1 MKNNIFNIFKKEFNS
16 YFTSPMAYI
25 FLVVF
30 SLVNGYFFSNTFF
43 LIGQSDLRA
52 LFNIVPMVYL
62 FFIPAITMGLIAKE
76 NNLGT
81 MEVMSTLPIKEYE
94 FVIGKYLS
102 SLALI
107 IIGLLFTAVHFFTL
121 VSFGTN
127 IDYGALF
134 TGYLGLFFAGAV
146 YASIGTFA
154 SSLFDN
160 QVVAFI
166 IGVFIVLMFFL
177 FDKLLIFVPSFLAG
191 AIQYLSVDYHMSN
204 MSRGVID
211 SRNIIYFISVIGI
224 FLFLTVQAISSRKW
238 KTQFSSINNLESN
251 PRDWLTTLLLCIFTG
266 YLGLHRFYTGHQ
278 IIGFFQLFTLGG
290 FGFWY
295 IIDFI
300 LIVSG
305 NFKDSN
311 GDKLIKK

>member
-1 MKNNIFNIFKKEFNS
+1 MNNIINTFKKEFAS

-30 SLVNGYFFSNTFF
+30 GLVNGYFFSNTFF
-43 LIGQSDLRA
+43 LIGQSDLRS
-52 LFNIVPMVYL
+52 LFNIIPMVYL

-76 NNLGT
+76 KNLGT
-81 MEVMSTLPIKEYE
+81 MEIICTLPIKEYE
-94 FVIGKYLS
+94 FVIGKYLAA
-102 SLALI
+102 LALI
-107 IIGLLFTAVHFFTL
+107 LIGLIFTIVHFVTL

-146 YASIGTFA
+146 YAAIGTFA

-177 FDKLLIFVPSFLAG
+177 FDKLLIFVPSFMAG
-191 AIQYLSVDYHMSN
+191 TIQYMSVDYHMSN

-211 SRNIIYFISVIGI
+211 TRNIIYFVSVVGI
-224 FLFLTVQAISSRKW
+224 FLFATVQSLSSRKW
-238 KTQFSSINNLESN
+238 K
-251 PRDWLTTLLLCIFTG
+251 
-266 YLGLHRFYTGHQ
+266 
-278 IIGFFQLFTLGG
+278 
-290 FGFWY
+290 
-295 IIDFI
+295 
-300 LIVSG
+300 
-305 NFKDSN
+305 
-311 GDKLIKK
+311 

>member
-1 MKNNIFNIFKKEFNS
+1 MKSNILNIFKKEFDS

-30 SLVNGYFFSNTFF
+30 CLVNGYFFSNTFF

-76 NNLGT
+76 KNLGT
-81 MEVMSTLPIKEYE
+81 MEIISTLPIKDYE
-94 FVIGKYLS
+94 FVIGKYLAA
-102 SLALI
+102 LALI

-121 VSFGTN
+121 VSFGIN

-191 AIQYLSVDYHMSN
+191 TIQYLSVDYHMSN
-204 MSRGVID
+204 ISRGVID
-211 SRNIIYFISVIGI
+211 SRNLIYFVSVIGA
-224 FLFLTVQAISSRKW
+224 FLFMTIQALSRRNW
-238 KTQFSSINNLESN
+238 KQ
-251 PRDWLTTLLLCIFTG
+251 
-266 YLGLHRFYTGHQ
+266 
-278 IIGFFQLFTLGG
+278 
-290 FGFWY
+290 
-295 IIDFI
+295 
-300 LIVSG
+300 
-305 NFKDSN
+305 
-311 GDKLIKK
+311 

>member
-1 MKNNIFNIFKKEFNS
+1 MNNIINTFKKEFSS

-30 SLVNGYFFSNTFF
+30 GLVNGYFFSNTFF
-43 LIGQSDLRA
+43 LIGQSDLRS
-52 LFNIVPMVYL
+52 LFNIIPMVYL

-76 NNLGT
+76 KNLGT
-81 MEVMSTLPIKEYE
+81 MEIICTLPIKEYE
-94 FVIGKYLS
+94 FVIGKYLAA
-102 SLALI
+102 LALI
-107 IIGLLFTAVHFFTL
+107 LIGLVFTIVHFFTL

-146 YASIGTFA
+146 YAAIGTFA

-177 FDKLLIFVPSFLAG
+177 FDKLLIFVPSFMAG
-191 AIQYLSVDYHMSN
+191 TIQYMSVDYHMSN

-211 SRNIIYFISVIGI
+211 TRNIIYFVSVVGI
-224 FLFLTVQAISSRKW
+224 FLFATVQSLSSRKW
-238 KTQFSSINNLESN
+238 K
-251 PRDWLTTLLLCIFTG
+251 
-266 YLGLHRFYTGHQ
+266 
-278 IIGFFQLFTLGG
+278 
-290 FGFWY
+290 
-295 IIDFI
+295 
-300 LIVSG
+300 
-305 NFKDSN
+305 
-311 GDKLIKK
+311 

>member
-1 MKNNIFNIFKKEFNS
+1 MNNIINTFKKEFSS

-30 SLVNGYFFSNTFF
+30 GLVNGYFFSNTFF
-43 LIGQSDLRA
+43 LIGQSDLRS
-52 LFNIVPMVYL
+52 LFNIIPMVYL

-76 NNLGT
+76 KNLGT
-81 MEVMSTLPIKEYE
+81 MEIICTLPIKEHE
-94 FVIGKYLS
+94 FVIGKYLAA
-102 SLALI
+102 LALI
-107 IIGLLFTAVHFFTL
+107 LIGLIFTIVHFFTL

-146 YASIGTFA
+146 YAAIGTFA

-177 FDKLLIFVPSFLAG
+177 FDKLLIFVPSFMAG
-191 AIQYLSVDYHMSN
+191 TIQYMSVDYHMSN

-211 SRNIIYFISVIGI
+211 TRNIIYFVSVVGI
-224 FLFLTVQAISSRKW
+224 FLFATVQSLSSRKW
-238 KTQFSSINNLESN
+238 K
-251 PRDWLTTLLLCIFTG
+251 
-266 YLGLHRFYTGHQ
+266 
-278 IIGFFQLFTLGG
+278 
-290 FGFWY
+290 
-295 IIDFI
+295 
-300 LIVSG
+300 
-305 NFKDSN
+305 
-311 GDKLIKK
+311 

>member
-1 MKNNIFNIFKKEFNS
+1 MNNIINTFKKEFSS

-30 SLVNGYFFSNTFF
+30 GLVNGYFFSNTFF
-43 LIGQSDLRA
+43 LIGQSDLRS
-52 LFNIVPMVYL
+52 LFNIIPMVYL

-76 NNLGT
+76 KNLGT
-81 MEVMSTLPIKEYE
+81 MEIICTLPIKEYE
-94 FVIGKYLS
+94 FVIGKYLAA
-102 SLALI
+102 LALI
-107 IIGLLFTAVHFFTL
+107 LIGLIFTIVHFVTL

-146 YASIGTFA
+146 YAAIGTFA

-177 FDKLLIFVPSFLAG
+177 FDKLLIFVPSFMAG
-191 AIQYLSVDYHMSN
+191 TIQYMSVDYHMSN

-211 SRNIIYFISVIGI
+211 TRNIIYFVSVVGI
-224 FLFLTVQAISSRKW
+224 FLFATVQSLSSRKW
-238 KTQFSSINNLESN
+238 K
-251 PRDWLTTLLLCIFTG
+251 
-266 YLGLHRFYTGHQ
+266 
-278 IIGFFQLFTLGG
+278 
-290 FGFWY
+290 
-295 IIDFI
+295 
-300 LIVSG
+300 
-305 NFKDSN
+305 
-311 GDKLIKK
+311 

>member
-1 MKNNIFNIFKKEFNS
+1 MNNIINIFKKEFSS

-30 SLVNGYFFSNTFF
+30 GLVNGYFFSNTFF
-43 LIGQSDLRA
+43 LIGQSDLRS
-52 LFNIVPMVYL
+52 LFNIIPMVYL

-76 NNLGT
+76 KNLGT
-81 MEVMSTLPIKEYE
+81 MEIICTLPIKEYE
-94 FVIGKYLS
+94 FVIGKYLAA
-102 SLALI
+102 LALI
-107 IIGLLFTAVHFFTL
+107 LIGLIFTIVHFVTL

-146 YASIGTFA
+146 YAAIGTFA

-177 FDKLLIFVPSFLAG
+177 FDKLLIFVPSFMAG
-191 AIQYLSVDYHMSN
+191 TIQYMSVDYHMSN

-211 SRNIIYFISVIGI
+211 TRNIIYFVSVVGI
-224 FLFLTVQAISSRKW
+224 FLFATVQSLSSRKW
-238 KTQFSSINNLESN
+238 K
-251 PRDWLTTLLLCIFTG
+251 
-266 YLGLHRFYTGHQ
+266 
-278 IIGFFQLFTLGG
+278 
-290 FGFWY
+290 
-295 IIDFI
+295 
-300 LIVSG
+300 
-305 NFKDSN
+305 
-311 GDKLIKK
+311 

>member
-1 MKNNIFNIFKKEFNS
+1 MNNIINIFKKEFSS

-30 SLVNGYFFSNTFF
+30 GLVNGYFFSNTFF
-43 LIGQSDLRA
+43 LIGQSDLRS
-52 LFNIVPMVYL
+52 LFNIIPMVYL

-76 NNLGT
+76 KNLGT
-81 MEVMSTLPIKEYE
+81 MEIICTLPIKEHE
-94 FVIGKYLS
+94 FVIGKYLAA
-102 SLALI
+102 LALI
-107 IIGLLFTAVHFFTL
+107 LIGLIFTIVHFFTL

-146 YASIGTFA
+146 YAAIGTFS

-177 FDKLLIFVPSFLAG
+177 FDKLLIFVPSFMAG
-191 AIQYLSVDYHMSN
+191 TIQYMSVDYHMSN

-211 SRNIIYFISVIGI
+211 TRNIIYFVSVVGI
-224 FLFLTVQAISSRKW
+224 FLFATVQSLSSRKW
-238 KTQFSSINNLESN
+238 K
-251 PRDWLTTLLLCIFTG
+251 
-266 YLGLHRFYTGHQ
+266 
-278 IIGFFQLFTLGG
+278 
-290 FGFWY
+290 
-295 IIDFI
+295 
-300 LIVSG
+300 
-305 NFKDSN
+305 
-311 GDKLIKK
+311 

>member
-1 MKNNIFNIFKKEFNS
+1 MKNNILNIFKKEFNG

-76 NNLGT
+76 KNLGT
-81 MEVMSTLPIKEYE
+81 MEVMSTLPIKDYE
-94 FVIGKYLS
+94 FVLGKYLAA
-102 SLALI
+102 LALI
-107 IIGLLFTAVHFFTL
+107 IIGLFFTGIHFITL
-121 VSFGTN
+121 VNFGTN

-146 YASIGTFA
+146 YASIGTFS

-177 FDKLLIFVPSFLAG
+177 FDKLLIFVPTFMAG
-191 AIQYLSVDYHMSN
+191 IIQYLSVDYHISN

-211 SRNIIYFISVIGI
+211 TRNVIYFISVISI
-224 FLFLTVQAISSRKW
+224 FLFATVQVLSSRKW
-238 KTQFSSINNLESN
+238 K
-251 PRDWLTTLLLCIFTG
+251 
-266 YLGLHRFYTGHQ
+266 
-278 IIGFFQLFTLGG
+278 
-290 FGFWY
+290 
-295 IIDFI
+295 
-300 LIVSG
+300 
-305 NFKDSN
+305 
-311 GDKLIKK
+311 